1 VTSMAWLNERSI
13 KLRFICCNRSQ
24 VQGSTFRVK
33 GKEGI
38 KVPRCSL
45 NS

>member
-1 VTSMAWLNERSI
+1 MGNL
-13 KLRFICCNRSQ
+13 SQ

-38 KVPRCSL
+38 KYPKSSFTPML
-45 NS
+45 HKQHSK